1 MPFLLVIHHY
11 MVDVFMIN
19 SSATDACVFMN
30 HRRSVLAHQG
40 TKQKGREM
48 AFGVF
53 VNNIN
58 QIRKDD
64 QIISLKYNQVKN

>member
-1 MPFLLVIHHY
+1 LVIHHY

-19 SSATDACVFMN
+19 SSVTDACVFMN
-30 HRRSVLAHQG
+30 HRRSVLAHQS

-64 QIISLKYNQVKN
+64 QYFRQRLFQSN